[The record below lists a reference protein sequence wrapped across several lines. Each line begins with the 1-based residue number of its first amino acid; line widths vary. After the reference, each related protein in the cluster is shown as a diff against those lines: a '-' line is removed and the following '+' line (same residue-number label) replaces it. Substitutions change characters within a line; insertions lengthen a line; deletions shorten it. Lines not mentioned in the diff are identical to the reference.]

1 MANKNN
7 PDAGVKV
14 QASNLDAF
22 PLRMKLLIEH
32 FGSAAEIARRCGFS
46 EAVVRSW
53 RDGNSDPSRERCLAL
68 AKGTG
73 ASPAW
78 IIGGIG
84 PMWISELGAA
94 ERDTYLI
101 ALGDPDDPDVQAAE
115 ARRDAAIT
123 SFSAGVR
130 AQQEATQTAP
140 QSQSHALRRDV
151 LKVAVQL
158 AEEALDGRTLVPAD
172 YAELVD
178 LIYDALANGL
188 PSAQVLAFARPAARG
203 IGLRGDEDAN
213 PVDRPGAPVAGAGK

>member
-1 MANKNN
+1 MNQSDKGN
-7 PDAGVKV
+7 PDAAGGTRTARPSSLEEVGRRLSAVMDRLGSRSK
-14 QASNLDAF
+14 ASSVAERSADQLWKYSRGSVEPPF
-22 PLRMKLLIEH
+22 LPL
-32 FGSAAEIARRCGFS
+32 ARL
-46 EAVVRSW
+46 
-53 RDGNSDPSRERCLAL
+53 CLAAGARMEWL
-68 AKGTG
+68 ATG
-73 ASPAW
+73 EGEMLAD
-78 IIGGIG
+78 
-84 PMWISELGAA
+84 E
-94 ERDTYLI
+94 
-101 ALGDPDDPDVQAAE
+101 
-115 ARRDAAIT
+115 
-123 SFSAGVR
+123 
-130 AQQEATQTAP
+130 TAP

>member
-1 MANKNN
+1 MRRDFLQAIGARLARIRGQRSQADFAPLIGIHKNTVGTYERGEREIGAEVLARLAELGWN
-7 PDAGVKV
+7 PLWLLTGHGPERIPEGVE
-14 QASNLDAF
+14 
-22 PLRMKLLIEH
+22 R
-32 FGSAAEIARRCGFS
+32 G
-46 EAVVRSW
+46 AVVDRAQALVGDEQADA
-53 RDGNSDPSRERCLAL
+53 RVRAREDGYF
-68 AKGTG
+68 T
-73 ASPAW
+73 
-78 IIGGIG
+78 
-84 PMWISELGAA
+84 
-94 ERDTYLI
+94 
-101 ALGDPDDPDVQAAE
+101 
-115 ARRDAAIT
+115 
-123 SFSAGVR
+123 GVR
-130 AQQEATQTAP
+130 AGQDAQKTAS

>member
-1 MANKNN
+1 MRNDQTAQISSRLTHIRGQESQATFAKRTGIHKNTWGN
-7 PDAGVKV
+7 YERGEREV
-14 QASNLDAF
+14 
-22 PLRMKLLIEH
+22 
-32 FGSAAEIARRCGFS
+32 SAEVLMR
-46 EAVVRSW
+46 
-53 RDGNSDPSRERCLAL
+53 LA
-68 AKGTG
+68 
-73 ASPAW
+73 
-78 IIGGIG
+78 
-84 PMWISELGAA
+84 ELGWNPLWVLTGQGPECIPEGV
-94 ERDTYLI
+94 ERSAVADRAQ
-101 ALGDPDDPDVQAAE
+101 ALMGDEQAD
-115 ARRDAAIT
+115 ARVRAREGGY
-123 SFSAGVR
+123 FAGVR
-130 AQQEATQTAP
+130 AGQDAPKTAP